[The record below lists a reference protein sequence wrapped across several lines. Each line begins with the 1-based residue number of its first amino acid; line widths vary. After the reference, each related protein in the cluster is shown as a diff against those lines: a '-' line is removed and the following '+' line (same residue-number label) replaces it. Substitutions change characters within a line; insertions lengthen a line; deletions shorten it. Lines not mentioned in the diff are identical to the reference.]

1 MTDGEKIAQAAMEWL
16 GTPYEDN
23 AMAKGYGVDCAH
35 LLLGSVV
42 DAGLLNSDDVGIAYY
57 SNEWHLHRTEEKFI
71 KNIEQVAEEVRV
83 EPEIGDFLLFQY
95 GRCVSHGSIY
105 IGGNKVIHAYIDL
118 GVIISTL
125 DDILFFD
132 RCGRSRLRKIYR
144 FTGRRDS

>member
-1 MTDGEKIAQAAMEWL
+1 MTGGEKIAQAAMEWL

-42 DAGLLNSDDVGIAYY
+42 EAGLLNSDDIGIAYY

-71 KNIEQVAEEVRV
+71 KNIEQVAEEVRG

-105 IGGNKVIHAYIDL
+105 IGDNKVIHAYVDL

-132 RCGRSRLRKIYR
+132 KRGRSRLRKIYR